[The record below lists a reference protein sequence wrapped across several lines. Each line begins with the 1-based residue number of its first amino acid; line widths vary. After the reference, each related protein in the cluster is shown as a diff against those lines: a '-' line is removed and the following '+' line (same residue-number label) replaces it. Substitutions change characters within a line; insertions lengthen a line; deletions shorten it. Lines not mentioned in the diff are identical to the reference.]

1 MRKELLLLG
10 AFGMLTTATLCAQ
23 EFHLQPT
30 PQEYIT
36 QKDSVDIPRQYQI
49 LSGNSVQD
57 GPALPLLRSLM
68 PEEVLGASFRVY
80 IGVKGDKIIKKYQHR
95 IPRKSEGYFLKI
107 EKDCIVIAGADERGA
122 YYGVQTLAQ
131 LLALDKL
138 PLVEVTDY
146 PDVPYRGV
154 VEGFTVLPGVRRR
167 VYASLIFMVG
177 TK

>member
-80 IGVKGDKIIKKYQHR
+80 IGVKGDKIIKKIPTSDSTQIRRLFPENRKRLHR
-95 IPRKSEGYFLKI
+95 HSR
-107 EKDCIVIAGADERGA
+107 C
-122 YYGVQTLAQ
+122 
-131 LLALDKL
+131 
-138 PLVEVTDY
+138 
-146 PDVPYRGV
+146 
-154 VEGFTVLPGVRRR
+154 
-167 VYASLIFMVG
+167 
-177 TK
+177 

>member
-80 IGVKGDKIIKKYQHR
+80 KEIRLLRNTNIGFHANPK
-95 IPRKSEGYFLKI
+95 
-107 EKDCIVIAGADERGA
+107 VI
-122 YYGVQTLAQ
+122 
-131 LLALDKL
+131 
-138 PLVEVTDY
+138 
-146 PDVPYRGV
+146 
-154 VEGFTVLPGVRRR
+154 
-167 VYASLIFMVG
+167 S
-177 TK
+177 